1 MRRTVRFLARLY
13 PSRWRKRYGAEF
25 DALLEDAPPSPR
37 HAFDVLCGALKMQ
50 MKNRDCGRIA
60 LTCSVAGMLVA
71 AAISFVLPVH
81 YLSQATLIV
90 APGYGSTRAGE
101 SARDLVGDVAQSS
114 FSREYIASVIHEHNL
129 YRRER
134 LRMSL
139 DDVIEKMR
147 SDISVRLATDA
158 SPSNRETLTFVVQF
172 DYRDPLVARQ
182 VNEELM
188 SRLIEGN
195 LKVAQSQQTDWT
207 FCVPEAPSLPLMPA
221 APSRARLVAAG
232 VSVCLLIVSLVL
244 ATLLRSR
251 QSTTVS

>member
-1 MRRTVRFLARLY
+1 MKRLIRLLARLY
-13 PSRWRKRYGAEF
+13 PSSWRKRYSAEF
-25 DALLEDAPPSPR
+25 DALLEEAPPSAR
-37 HAFDVLCGALKMQ
+37 HASDVLCGALKMR
-50 MKNRDCGRIA
+50 MTNWDFGRIA

-90 APGYGSTRAGE
+90 APGHGSTRAGE

-114 FSREYIASVIHEHNL
+114 FSREYLASVIHEHNL
-129 YRRER
+129 YWRER
-134 LRMSL
+134 LRMPL
-139 DDVIEKMR
+139 GDVIEEMR
-147 SDISVRLATDA
+147 SDISVRDLTDA
-158 SPSNRETLTFVVQF
+158 SPGNPDVLTFVVQF
-172 DYRDPLVARQ
+172 DYRDPRVAQQ
-182 VNEELM
+182 VDEELM

-195 LKVAQSQQTDWT
+195 LKIPQSQHFDGT
-207 FCVPEAPSLPLMPA
+207 FRVPEAPTLPLMPA

-232 VSVCLLIVSLVL
+232 VSVCLLILSLVL